1 MLPSNSSENTGEC
14 FSAYPHLLELNFL
27 SESRSMLLEG
37 SDKKEFA
44 AAEDAEGATVPAAIT
59 DTGCERELN
68 EDRYAVIESQSGL
81 AWLVCDGMGGATG
94 GELAAQLAIDAIRR
108 DLENLPP
115 RAPEVALRGAI
126 LEANRIIVLRRQ
138 NQAFSQMGT
147 TIVSA
152 LFSGSELV
160 VGHVGD
166 SRIYLIRDGAIQQ
179 LTTDHTYVQEL
190 VDKGQ
195 IKPEEALSHPQAH
208 ILTRAIGSEPG
219 LEVDVQRYWVW
230 ETPEGE
236 AMDYLLLCTD
246 GLYSLIS
253 EGEVANVVSQNS
265 PQRACVKLVETAKS
279 RGGFDNITL
288 AIIPLNGQLRQ
299 EAPEGYEEQARKRRT
314 RANNPG
320 AENPNK
326 NVTKMIVLVALLSG
340 LAALVTMLLMAFS
353 LSH

>member
-1 MLPSNSSENTGEC
+1 
-14 FSAYPHLLELNFL
+14 
-27 SESRSMLLEG
+27 MLLEG
-37 SDKKEFA
+37 SDKKDFDGSD
-44 AAEDAEGATVPAAIT
+44 DADTSSVPAAIT

-68 EDRYAVIESQSGL
+68 EDRYAVIESPSGL
-81 AWLVCDGMGGATG
+81 AWLVCDGMGGVTG

-115 RAPEVALRGAI
+115 RSPDLALRGAI

-147 TIVSA
+147 TIVGA

-166 SRIYLIRDGAIQQ
+166 SRVYLIRDGAIQQ

-195 IKPEEALSHPQAH
+195 IRPEEALSHPQAH

-219 LEVDVQRYWVW
+219 LEVELHRFWVW
-230 ETPEGE
+230 ESPEGSP
-236 AMDYLLLCTD
+236 MDYLLLCTD
-246 GLYSLIS
+246 GLYSLVS
-253 EGEVANVVSQNS
+253 EGEMANVVSQNP

-288 AIIPLNGQLRQ
+288 AVIPLNGQLRQ
-299 EAPEGYEEQARKRRT
+299 EAPEGYEEQAKKKRMKQM
-314 RANNPG
+314 G
-320 AENPNK
+320 APEADPNK
-326 NVTKMIVLVALLSG
+326 KLARMVILILLLSG
-340 LAALVTMLLMAFS
+340 LSALVTMLLMAFS

>member
-1 MLPSNSSENTGEC
+1 
-14 FSAYPHLLELNFL
+14 
-27 SESRSMLLEG
+27 MLLE
-37 SDKKEFA
+37 DANKKGFDTADE
-44 AAEDAEGATVPAAIT
+44 AEGSSVPAAIT

-68 EDRYAVIESQSGL
+68 EDRYAVVESSSGL

-115 RAPEVALRGAI
+115 RAPEVALRSAI
-126 LEANRIIVLRRQ
+126 LEANRVIVLRRQ

-147 TIVSA
+147 TIVGA
-152 LFSGSELV
+152 LFAGPEVV

-166 SRIYLIRDGAIQQ
+166 SRVYLIRDGAIQQ

-195 IKPEEALSHPQAH
+195 IRADEALSHPQAH

-219 LEVDVQRYWVW
+219 LEVDSHRFWVW
-230 ETPEGE
+230 ETPDGE
-236 AMDYLLLCTD
+236 AQDYLLLCTD
-246 GLYSLIS
+246 GLYSLVS
-253 EGEVANVVSQNS
+253 EGEMANQVSQNS
-265 PQRACVKLVETAKS
+265 PQRACVKLVEMAKA

-299 EAPEGYEEQARKRRT
+299 EAPHGYEEQARKRRAKQVQPADGAGDPSKNLT
-314 RANNPG
+314 R
-320 AENPNK
+320 
-326 NVTKMIVLVALLSG
+326 MILLVVLLSG
-340 LAALVTMLLMAFS
+340 LSALVTMLLMAFS
-353 LSH
+353 MSK